1 MTPHDVATPQT
12 EATMQE
18 PEQPGAST
26 PQDTGDGEPGGGNPF
41 DFTTV
46 EDAEAEGGGKPEAAE
61 DGAEYKPDFG
71 ANFNEDDKTRAA
83 VTQLARDAGLPAD
96 AAGKFVAGMCDMF
109 KQQDMEKAKAEYDG
123 LREDWGA
130 KFEQNMVETGKY
142 LKGMLMR
149 GEIRAEDAGQLQ
161 NPAVYRLV
169 QTMRSKLGEGKVA
182 GASAQG
188 TPTNSQTVLD
198 DILNNPQNP
207 MYKILANP
215 RDPKYRET
223 ADQVNRMAGFRLY

>member
-1 MTPHDVATPQT
+1 
-12 EATMQE
+12 MQE

-26 PQDTGDGEPGGGNPF
+26 PQETGDGAAGGGNPF
-41 DFTTV
+41 DFTTAP
-46 EDAEAEGGGKPEAAE
+46 EGEAEGGGKPEATEEEAA
-61 DGAEYKPDFG
+61 DYKPDFG
-71 ANFNEDDKTRAA
+71 ANFNEDEKTRAA

-109 KQQDMEKAKAEYDG
+109 KQQDAERAKADYDG

-130 KFEQNMVETGKY
+130 KFEQNMVDTGKY
-142 LKGMLMR
+142 LKGMLTR

-169 QTMRSKLGEGKVA
+169 HAMRSKLGEGKVA